1 MFRRLI
7 LIILFFS
14 CSFSL
19 WSASVITDKRIDLNE
34 YDSIPMLEKYFGKD
48 DDMQSGE
55 EQYWSRVKISLVT
68 VTKGDEVYS
77 YFGHQALMIEYPD
90 GTSFMVDYG
99 QFAFSPDFYVNFAMG
114 RLWYWCSASSVN
126 LQLSAFVFNRRTATA
141 VELNLTPKQK
151 KAVIDF
157 LYQNI
162 SEESRTYMYHYYR
175 DNCATRIRDII
186 DYALDGKFRE
196 WAEKEEAYTFREET
210 SRMLSNN
217 IFWFA
222 LLDFLQGRNIDV
234 KNTLWDS
241 MFLPENLEKAVLKYP
256 GLSSGRSYLVDSRE
270 VDVRPSDAEKPCNLI
285 ILFLSVGVALAC
297 LMFFLHFK
305 AVKIY
310 NILTSIFCFI
320 SGILGLLLFFIM
332 FFTIHDVA
340 WWNENILFINP
351 LLLVVAFF
359 TVRSSKHGTA
369 LKRLWFFFMVSIL
382 LLIFAK
388 IVMPSTFIQKN
399 MAHILLMLPV
409 YSVNFYIYFFSE
421 KKSVVT

>member
-1 MFRRLI
+1 
-7 LIILFFS
+7 
-14 CSFSL
+14 
-19 WSASVITDKRIDLNE
+19 
-34 YDSIPMLEKYFGKD
+34 
-48 DDMQSGE
+48 
-55 EQYWSRVKISLVT
+55 
-68 VTKGDEVYS
+68 
-77 YFGHQALMIEYPD
+77 MIEYPD

-162 SEESRTYMYHYYR
+162 SEENRTYMYHYYR

-241 MFLPENLEKAVLKYP
+241 MFLPENLEKAVLKYS

-297 LMFFLHFK
+297 LMFFLHYK

-310 NILTSIFCFI
+310 NILTFIFCFI